1 MLKKLLKYEFKR
13 TGKLTLLLTLGAA
26 LIGGLSILL
35 IQISKG
41 SELAFTLTLMLSV
54 LLIMIVMY
62 VPVACAVIFVVTSY
76 QNLYSDAGYLTFT
89 LPVSVEKLL
98 LSKAIC
104 GAVTIGVSSFVSYG
118 AYFTFYAF
126 LMSALTS
133 QPGFGMSSS
142 EFPISELL
150 GIFTPLNIVLIVFML
165 LLLAV
170 FSSVTI
176 LVSLSVGQLVGK
188 VRILLAFGVMSGIN
202 AIASIP
208 AMFIVYGVL
217 IGYLTTE
224 LPAVNMLA
232 VILALLII
240 YYSALTVGGWFIA
253 VRINKRKLNLV

>member
-1 MLKKLLKYEFKR
+1 
-13 TGKLTLLLTLGAA
+13 
-26 LIGGLSILL
+26 
-35 IQISKG
+35 
-41 SELAFTLTLMLSV
+41 
-54 LLIMIVMY
+54 
-62 VPVACAVIFVVTSY
+62 
-76 QNLYSDAGYLTFT
+76 
-89 LPVSVEKLL
+89 
-98 LSKAIC
+98 
-104 GAVTIGVSSFVSYG
+104 
-118 AYFTFYAF
+118 
-126 LMSALTS
+126 
-133 QPGFGMSSS
+133 
-142 EFPISELL
+142 
-150 GIFTPLNIVLIVFML
+150 ML
-165 LLLAV
+165 LLLTV